1 MNYAAAMT
9 TATHDIFATHLL
21 QHPRDEDVCFA
32 LYRPS
37 RGAARFTGLVTEPI
51 LPGAGERSVHGNVSI
66 SSGYFERALGVAL
79 REGAGLAFLHSHT
92 RRSRG
97 WQKLSRDDI
106 DTETLYAPRALAIT
120 ELPLLGLTL
129 AGDHFW
135 SARVWEKSGR
145 GEYETRDCESVRV
158 VGNKLQMS
166 FHPRVRAVPPLGES
180 LTRTVSSWGEAVQA
194 DLARVHVG
202 VVGLGNVGALIAEAL
217 ARTGLEQVTFIDF
230 DTVKTVNLD
239 RLLNATQ
246 RDAEDGIAKVE
257 LARRAFLEHA
267 TAANPTVQAL
277 EWSVVEEAGFRAALD
292 CDALFSCVD
301 RPWAR
306 AVLNFAAYSHLIPV
320 VDGGIRVRTKDGRM
334 RSADWKAHVAVPGR
348 RCLEC
353 LEQFNPA
360 YVTLE
365 RQGDLD
371 DPTYIDSLPEDSGLR
386 ANENVFAF
394 GMAAASLEL
403 MQFLQMVVAPGG
415 VADVGSQHYNFK
427 TGLIDLE
434 TEGCKPGCPY
444 SEQLVGRGEDA
455 FFSPLGE
462 HPVAEKERAARR
474 SRTSV
479 IQATAS
485 SGSAMGAV
493 PRDTPSTRTADTP
506 STRTAEWLSSLRR
519 IGASIF
525 DRIRTRR

>member
-1 MNYAAAMT
+1 MNYAAAMV
-9 TATHDIFATHLL
+9 TATHDILATHLL
-21 QHPRDEDVCFA
+21 QHARDEDVCFA

-37 RGAARFTGLVTEPI
+37 RGATRITGLVADPI
-51 LPGAGERSVHGNVSI
+51 LPEDGERSVHGNASI
-66 SSGYFERALGVAL
+66 SPAYFERALGIAL

-97 WQKLSRDDI
+97 WQRLSRDDI
-106 DTETLYAPRALAIT
+106 DTETLYAPRALAMT

-129 AGDHFW
+129 AGDCFW
-135 SARVWEKSGR
+135 SARVWEKAGR
-145 GEYETRDCESVRV
+145 GDYAPRDCESVRI
-158 VGNKLQMS
+158 VGDRLQMS
-166 FHPRVRAVPPLGES
+166 FHPRLRPVPPLRES
-180 LTRTVSSWGEAVQA
+180 LTRTISSWGEDVQA

-202 VVGLGNVGALIAEAL
+202 VVGLGNVGALIGEAL
-217 ARTGLEQVTFIDF
+217 ARTGIEHATFIDF

-239 RLLNATQ
+239 RLLNATE

-257 LARRAFLEHA
+257 LARRAFLDHA
-267 TAANPTVQAL
+267 AAANPAVQAF

-292 CDALFSCVD
+292 CDVLFSCVD

-306 AVLNFAAYSHLIPV
+306 AVLNFAAYAHLIPV
-320 VDGGIRVRTKDGRM
+320 VDGGIRVRTKDGRI

-403 MQFLQMVVAPGG
+403 MQLLQMVVAPGG
-415 VADVGSQHYNFK
+415 VADIGSQHYNFK
-427 TGLIDLE
+427 TGLIDLD

-444 SEQLVGRGEDA
+444 SDQLVGQGEDA

-462 HPVAEKERAARR
+462 HPVAEEERAARR
-474 SRTSV
+474 SHTSISRTTPGREPIAAARGV
-479 IQATAS
+479 QVV
-485 SGSAMGAV
+485 GA
-493 PRDTPSTRTADTP
+493 
-506 STRTAEWLSSLRR
+506 LLRR
-519 IGASIF
+519 IGFNAYRWI
-525 DRIRTRR
+525 TERR